1 MVQREATSNLMIFPG
16 IDFHFGEAQYSLG
29 GFGILLS
36 NKYWGNYIVPCKLH
50 NFVIGF
56 HFITIHLCYVEEK
69 VSIILFPILSPWMS
83 FLFPTISI
91 VTSATLAA
99 NHHCPFSIP
108 FHFQYPFAML
118 LCYANSQYNVSS
130 GLFGPWQIQVYKYL
144 FCTDFVPIF
153 NSLIYS
159 LEISYPSSFMFL
171 MQIWSTKEHLVL
183 ELVILWNKDQK
194 QDFSL

>member
-29 GFGILLS
+29 GFGILQS
-36 NKYWGNYIVPCKLH
+36 NKYWGNYIVPCKSTILLL
-50 NFVIGF
+50 V
-56 HFITIHLCYVEEK
+56 FILLLFYLCYVEEK
-69 VSIILFPILSPWMS
+69 VSIILSPILSPWMS

-118 LCYANSQYNVSS
+118 LCYANSHYIVIS

-144 FCTDFVPIF
+144 FCTDFLPIF
-153 NSLIYS
+153 NSLIY
-159 LEISYPSSFMFL
+159 
-171 MQIWSTKEHLVL
+171 
-183 ELVILWNKDQK
+183 
-194 QDFSL
+194 

>member
-99 NHHCPFSIP
+99 NHHCPFSVSLCN
-108 FHFQYPFAML
+108 ASL
-118 LCYANSQYNVSS
+118 LC
-130 GLFGPWQIQVYKYL
+130 K
-144 FCTDFVPIF
+144 
-153 NSLIYS
+153 
-159 LEISYPSSFMFL
+159 
-171 MQIWSTKEHLVL
+171 
-183 ELVILWNKDQK
+183 
-194 QDFSL
+194 FSLQRKLRVIRTMLDSSL